1 MLLLTKY
8 NVTRIHLSNPS
19 GTSPEEAIFV
29 LPCDLLASFDQGEKS
44 LTATGVAPKWRKEK

>member
-1 MLLLTKY
+1 MLLPNTTF
-8 NVTRIHLSNPS
+8 TRIHLSNPS